1 MLKIG
6 VITMALMSFLN
17 ANWFT
22 DFFDDTP
29 TPAIYIP
36 IDLTKPS
43 KIETKVRIK
52 EKTAYSTFLDFMI
65 DKNALNNIDMYRRDV
80 PKIRK
85 FLGFNSYLPY
95 DGSQLR
101 FYTIERVKRE
111 MSVGKFNINIDNNY
125 NLDGTTVP
133 IKMTIYRLGEND
145 TRTLF
150 LEKVY
155 QTKGSNGG
163 GRKYTT
169 REFAYLLLEKG
180 TYLFIVENLKG
191 FPELQ
196 GREVLFSVR
205 HTHTK

>member
-6 VITMALMSFLN
+6 VITMALLSFLN

-22 DFFDDTP
+22 DLFDDTP
-29 TPAIYIP
+29 TIPIAVP

-52 EKTAYSTFLDFMI
+52 EKESFFATLSFRYKDYHDA
-65 DKNALNNIDMYRRDV
+65 K
-80 PKIRK
+80 KIRK
-85 FLGFNSYLPY
+85 FIGYNVYDPYSGKSIAKYKYRFVKKDLAGGGVYIDKSYNP
-95 DGSQLR
+95 
-101 FYTIERVKRE
+101 
-111 MSVGKFNINIDNNY
+111 
-125 NLDGTTVP
+125 DGTTVP
-133 IKMTIYRLGEND
+133 IKMTIYKLGEND

-163 GRKYTT
+163 GSGIF
-169 REFAYLLLEKG
+169 REFAYLFLEEGK
-180 TYLFIVENLKG
+180 YLFIVENLKG

-196 GREVLFSVR
+196 GREVVFMIHLV
-205 HTHTK
+205 HTK